1 MNLLHKSLFLFLFIQ
16 ILSFSANAQQ
26 QRSGLTGVVIDET
39 DSPLAYVSVALQ
51 DTASDEILKGTVTGE
66 DGSFS
71 IMYRP
76 GSYNLRLTFLS
87 YQKVEKR
94 VTLSRGERVKV
105 GTIKMKP
112 ATQNLEEV
120 EIRAERSQMEMKF
133 DKRVFSV
140 GQDITSIGG
149 SASEVLDNLPSVT
162 SDIDGNIS
170 LRGSGNVRLLIN
182 GKPTNSAGDTGD
194 ELQSIPANLIDR
206 VEVITNPSARY
217 DAEGEAGIIN
227 IILKKNERKG
237 VNGSVDISTGYPHN
251 HELALN
257 LNYRTGSVNWFGSI
271 NGEYRARPGDGFTI
285 QRYNGPDT
293 TYSYRQDRE
302 SDRSGVEGGF
312 RVGADIFMPADQKL
326 TFQVEGELEDGLNKQ
341 TLIYRDFD
349 ADQNLIERTNR
360 KDREEEDETELEF
373 EISYLKEFDDFEE
386 HKLTSDIQFETENE
400 TEKSDI
406 SEIEDISGNELF
418 QRSRNEENTT
428 DGMWQIDYIHPFSEN
443 IIFETGA
450 KASFRIIENN
460 YRVQEEQDG
469 IFVTLDDLDENFTYT
484 ENIAAAY
491 LIQSSDFEKW
501 SYQLGL
507 RAEYTDVTTELNETG
522 ETGENNYW
530 DLFPSTFLTY
540 KIDDINSI
548 QVSYSRRLS
557 RPWYRLI
564 LPFSNFTDNRN
575 RYTGNPDLEPV
586 FTNSYELGYL
596 SYWDE
601 GSFMANLYIRDSE
614 GIIERITTVSD
625 DGNFTIRTPVN
636 LAEEFSYGIEFNG
649 SIDVTEHL
657 SFNGSLNFFDS
668 EKNGSYNGQELSS
681 ETSSYFGRM
690 RAQYRR
696 DGWTVQ
702 ASGFHRGE
710 QETTQGISRPFTTAN
725 LAVGKQFWDRKATI
739 SLNVRDLFNTRK
751 RRGIIDEE
759 FLYQKDEFRWSSRSI
774 TLGFTYRFNQDDN
787 RGQRRGQRN
796 GGGMDDGGMDDI
808 D

>member
-1 MNLLHKSLFLFLFIQ
+1 MKFLRIALLLFLLIQ
-16 ILSFSANAQQ
+16 ISSVEAQSQ
-26 QRSGLTGVVIDET
+26 QSSQVTGIVVDET
-39 DSPLAYVSVALQ
+39 GTPLAYVSVALQ
-51 DTASDEILKGTVTGE
+51 DTASNEIFTGSVSAE

-71 IMYRP
+71 ISYRP
-76 GSYNLRLTFLS
+76 GTYQLRFTFLS
-87 YQKVEKR
+87 YERVEKM
-94 VTLSRGERVKV
+94 VTLTRGEQQNI
-105 GTIKMKP
+105 GTVLMKP
-112 ATQNLEEV
+112 SSQNIDEV

-140 GQDITSIGG
+140 GSDITSIGG

-182 GKPTNSAGDTGD
+182 GKPTNAAGDTGD

-227 IILKKNERKG
+227 IILKKNERRG
-237 VNGSVDISTGYPHN
+237 VNGSVDVSTGYPHN
-251 HELALN
+251 HEAAIN

-285 QRYNGPDT
+285 QRYNGHDT

-302 SDRSGVEGGF
+302 SDRSGLEGEV
-312 RVGADIFMPADQKL
+312 RLGADIFLPANQKL
-326 TFQVEGELEDGLNKQ
+326 TFQLQSELEDGLNKQ

-360 KDREEEDETELEF
+360 KDREEENESELEF
-373 EISYLKEFDDFEE
+373 EISYLKEFDDFKE
-386 HKLTSDIQFETENE
+386 HKLTSDIQFEMEDE

-406 SEIEDISGNELF
+406 SEIEDLSGNELF
-418 QRSRNEENTT
+418 QRSDNQEKTAN
-428 DGMWQIDYIHPFSEN
+428 GMWQIDYVHPFSEDF
-443 IIFETGA
+443 IFETGA
-450 KASFRIIENN
+450 KTTFRIIENN
-460 YRVQEEQDG
+460 YRVEEEQG
-469 IFVTLDDLDENFTYT
+469 GAFVTLENLDENFTYT

-491 LIQSSDFEKW
+491 LIQSADFEKW

-507 RAEYTDVTTELNETG
+507 RGEYTDVTTELNDTG
-522 ETGENNYW
+522 DKGENNYW
-530 DLFPSTFLTY
+530 DLFPSAFLTY
-540 KIDDINSI
+540 KIDDINSV
-548 QVSYSRRLS
+548 QASYSRRLS

-575 RYTGNPDLEPV
+575 RYTGNPDLDPI

-596 SYWDE
+596 SYWDK
-601 GSFMANLYIRDSE
+601 GSFMGNLYIRDSE

-625 DGNFTIRTPVN
+625 DGEYTIRIPVN

-649 SIDVTEHL
+649 SVDVTQNL
-657 SFNGSLNFFDS
+657 SFNGSLNFFNS
-668 EKNGSYNGQELSS
+668 EKNGSYNGQDLSS

-690 RAQYRR
+690 RAQYRK

-710 QETTQGISRPFTTAN
+710 QETTQGIRKPFTTAN
-725 LAVGKQFWDRKATI
+725 LAIGKQLWDRKATI
-739 SLNVRDLFNTRK
+739 SLNVRDVFNTRK

-759 FLYQKDEFRWSSRSI
+759 FLYQESEFRWSSRSI
-774 TLGFTYRFNQDDN
+774 TLGFTYRFNQDNN
-787 RGQRRGQRN
+787 RQQRRGQGRN
-796 GGGMDDGGMDDI
+796 GGGMDEGMDDI

>member
-1 MNLLHKSLFLFLFIQ
+1 MKFLRIALLLFLLIQ
-16 ILSFSANAQQ
+16 ISSVEAQSQ
-26 QRSGLTGVVIDET
+26 QSSQVTGIVVDET
-39 DSPLAYVSVALQ
+39 GTPLAYVSVALQ
-51 DTASDEILKGTVTGE
+51 DTASNEIFTGSVSAE

-71 IMYRP
+71 ISYRP
-76 GSYNLRLTFLS
+76 GTYQLRFTFLS
-87 YQKVEKR
+87 YERVEKM
-94 VTLSRGERVKV
+94 VTLTRGEQQNI
-105 GTIKMKP
+105 GTVLMKP
-112 ATQNLEEV
+112 SSQNIDEV

-140 GQDITSIGG
+140 GSDITSIGG

-182 GKPTNSAGDTGD
+182 GKPTNAAGDTGD

-227 IILKKNERKG
+227 IILKKNERRG
-237 VNGSVDISTGYPHN
+237 VNGSVDVSTGYPHN
-251 HELALN
+251 HEAAIN

-302 SDRSGVEGGF
+302 SDRSGLEGEV
-312 RVGADIFMPADQKL
+312 RLGADIFLPANQKL
-326 TFQVEGELEDGLNKQ
+326 TFQLQSELEDGLNKQ

-360 KDREEEDETELEF
+360 KDREEENESELEF
-373 EISYLKEFDDFEE
+373 EISYLKEFDDFKE
-386 HKLTSDIQFETENE
+386 HKLTSDIQFEMEDE

-406 SEIEDISGNELF
+406 SEIEDLSGNELF
-418 QRSRNEENTT
+418 QRSDNQEKTAN
-428 DGMWQIDYIHPFSEN
+428 GMWQIDYVHPFSEDF
-443 IIFETGA
+443 IFETGA
-450 KASFRIIENN
+450 KTTFRIIENN
-460 YRVQEEQDG
+460 YRVEEEQG
-469 IFVTLDDLDENFTYT
+469 GAFVTLENLDENFTYT

-491 LIQSSDFEKW
+491 LIQSADFEKW

-507 RAEYTDVTTELNETG
+507 RGEYTDVTTELNDTG
-522 ETGENNYW
+522 DKGENNYW
-530 DLFPSTFLTY
+530 DLFPSAFLTY
-540 KIDDINSI
+540 KIDDINSV
-548 QVSYSRRLS
+548 QASYSRRLS

-575 RYTGNPDLEPV
+575 RYTGNPDLDPI

-596 SYWDE
+596 SYWDK
-601 GSFMANLYIRDSE
+601 GSFMGNLYIRDSE

-625 DGNFTIRTPVN
+625 DGEYTIRIPVN

-649 SIDVTEHL
+649 SVDVTQNL
-657 SFNGSLNFFDS
+657 SFNGSLNFFNS
-668 EKNGSYNGQELSS
+668 EKNGSYNGQDLSS

-690 RAQYRR
+690 RAQYRK

-710 QETTQGISRPFTTAN
+710 QETTQGIRKPFTTAN
-725 LAVGKQFWDRKATI
+725 LAIGKQLWDRKATI
-739 SLNVRDLFNTRK
+739 SLNVRDVFNTRK

-759 FLYQKDEFRWSSRSI
+759 FLYQESEFRWSSRSI
-774 TLGFTYRFNQDDN
+774 TLGFTYRFNQDNN
-787 RGQRRGQRN
+787 RQQRRGQGRN
-796 GGGMDDGGMDDI
+796 GGGMDEGMDDI

>member
-1 MNLLHKSLFLFLFIQ
+1 MTFLRTSLLLFLFTH
-16 ILSFSANAQQ
+16 ILLVQAQAQSQ
-26 QRSGLTGVVIDET
+26 QRPQVTGKVIDET
-39 DSPLAYVSVALQ
+39 ETPLAYVSVALQ
-51 DTASDEILKGTVTGE
+51 DTTSDEIYAGTVTDDNGVFTI
-66 DGSFS
+66 S
-71 IMYRP
+71 YRP
-76 GSYNLRLTFLS
+76 GIYRLRFTFLS
-87 YQKVEKR
+87 YKKVEKMI
-94 VTLSRGERVKV
+94 TLSRGEQQEV
-105 GTIKMKP
+105 GVIEMKP
-112 ATQNLEEV
+112 STQNIEEV

-140 GQDITSIGG
+140 GKDITSIGG

-227 IILKKNERKG
+227 IILKKNERRG
-237 VNGSVDISTGYPHN
+237 VNGSVDVSTGYPHN
-251 HELALN
+251 HEVALN
-257 LNYRTGSVNWFGSI
+257 LNYRTGNVNWFGSI

-302 SDRSGVEGGF
+302 SDRSGFESGV
-312 RVGADIFMPADQKL
+312 RLGADIFLPSEQKL
-326 TFQVEGELEDGLNKQ
+326 TFQFDAEIEDGLNKQ

-349 ADQNLIERTNR
+349 ANQNLIERTNR
-360 KDREEEDETELEF
+360 KDREEEDEAELEF

-406 SEIEDISGNELF
+406 SEIEDLSGDELF
-418 QRSRNEENTT
+418 QRSENEENTT
-428 DGMWQIDYIHPFSEN
+428 DGLWQIDYVHPFSEDV
-443 IIFETGA
+443 IFETGA
-450 KASFRIIENN
+450 KTTFRIIENN
-460 YRVQEEQDG
+460 YRVQQEENG
-469 IFVTLDDLDENFTYT
+469 TFLTLEDLDENFTYT

-522 ETGENNYW
+522 DTGENTYW
-530 DLFPSTFLTY
+530 DLFPSAFLTY
-540 KIDDINSI
+540 KIDNINSV
-548 QVSYSRRLS
+548 QASYSRRLS

-575 RYTGNPDLEPV
+575 RYTGNPDLQPI

-601 GSFMANLYIRDSE
+601 GSFMGNLYIRDSE

-625 DGNFTIRTPVN
+625 DGEYTIRIPVN

-649 SIDVTEHL
+649 SVDITKNL
-657 SFNGSLNFFDS
+657 SFNGSLNFFNS
-668 EKNGSYNGQELSS
+668 EKNGSYNGQDLSS

-690 RAQYRR
+690 RAQYRK

-710 QETTQGISRPFTTAN
+710 QENTQGIEKPFTVAN
-725 LAVGKQFWDRKATI
+725 LAIGKQFWDRKATI

-759 FLYQKDEFRWSSRSI
+759 FLYQESEFRWSSRSI
-774 TLGFTYRFNQDDN
+774 TVGFSYRFNQDDN
-787 RGQRRGQRN
+787 RQQRRRGN
-796 GGGMDDGGMDDI
+796 GGGMDEGMDDI

>member
-1 MNLLHKSLFLFLFIQ
+1 MSQ
-16 ILSFSANAQQ
+16 ISSVEAQSQ
-26 QRSGLTGVVIDET
+26 QSSQVTGIVVDET
-39 DSPLAYVSVALQ
+39 GTPLAYVSVALQ
-51 DTASDEILKGTVTGE
+51 DTASNEIFTGSVSAE

-71 IMYRP
+71 ISYRP
-76 GSYNLRLTFLS
+76 GTYQLRFTFLS
-87 YQKVEKR
+87 YERVEKM
-94 VTLSRGERVKV
+94 VTLTRGEQQNI
-105 GTIKMKP
+105 GTVLMKP
-112 ATQNLEEV
+112 SSQNIDEV

-140 GQDITSIGG
+140 GSDITSIGG

-182 GKPTNSAGDTGD
+182 GKPTNAAGDTGD

-227 IILKKNERKG
+227 IILKKNERRG
-237 VNGSVDISTGYPHN
+237 VNGSVDVSTGYPHN
-251 HELALN
+251 HEAAIN

-302 SDRSGVEGGF
+302 SDRSGLEGEV
-312 RVGADIFMPADQKL
+312 RLGADIFLPANQKL
-326 TFQVEGELEDGLNKQ
+326 TFQLQSELEDGLNKQ

-360 KDREEEDETELEF
+360 KDREEENESELEF
-373 EISYLKEFDDFEE
+373 EISYLKEFDDFKE
-386 HKLTSDIQFETENE
+386 HKLTSDIQFEMEDE

-406 SEIEDISGNELF
+406 SEIEDLSGNELF
-418 QRSRNEENTT
+418 QRSDNQEKTAN
-428 DGMWQIDYIHPFSEN
+428 GMWQIDYVHPFSEDF
-443 IIFETGA
+443 IFETGA
-450 KASFRIIENN
+450 KTTFRIIENN
-460 YRVQEEQDG
+460 YRVEEEQG
-469 IFVTLDDLDENFTYT
+469 GAFVTLENLDENFTYT

-491 LIQSSDFEKW
+491 LIQSADFEKW

-507 RAEYTDVTTELNETG
+507 RGEYTDVTTELNDTG
-522 ETGENNYW
+522 DKGENNYW
-530 DLFPSTFLTY
+530 DLFPSAFLTY
-540 KIDDINSI
+540 KIDDINSV
-548 QVSYSRRLS
+548 QASYSRRLS

-575 RYTGNPDLEPV
+575 RYTGNPDLDPI

-596 SYWDE
+596 SYWDK
-601 GSFMANLYIRDSE
+601 GSFMGNLYIRDSE

-625 DGNFTIRTPVN
+625 DGEYTIRIPVN

-649 SIDVTEHL
+649 SVDVTQNL
-657 SFNGSLNFFDS
+657 SFNGSLNFFNS
-668 EKNGSYNGQELSS
+668 EKNGSYNGQDLSS

-690 RAQYRR
+690 RAQYRK

-710 QETTQGISRPFTTAN
+710 QETTQGIRKPFTTAN
-725 LAVGKQFWDRKATI
+725 LAIGKQLWDRKATI
-739 SLNVRDLFNTRK
+739 SLNVRDVFNTRK

-759 FLYQKDEFRWSSRSI
+759 FLYQESEFRWSSRSI
-774 TLGFTYRFNQDDN
+774 TLGFTYRFNQDNN
-787 RGQRRGQRN
+787 RQQRRGQGRN
-796 GGGMDDGGMDDI
+796 GGGMDEGMDDI